1 MQTLHLYA
9 GVQAPPPMEPL
20 SLFARMKRILP
31 GIIAGAADLDP
42 AAVLTATVAGASF
55 GYSVGWVVLLCVPV
69 LFSVFAVSSR
79 IGSETKKGLVE
90 LVRENYGRKIAFS
103 IALLIVAVNMIMI
116 IGDIVAVSDS
126 VSLLTATPR
135 AFFLAPIGFTVWY
148 VLILG
153 NYEKATRALGILTLL
168 LIAYVAAAWHVTSS
182 FGDLARGIFLPKIQM
197 NTAYMMAVVAVFGS
211 LLTPD
216 VIVWQTSSKRGL
228 PAGLAQAHVS
238 ESHAGT
244 LVACMI
250 SLSAIVA
257 ASQLHVP
264 DPSSMSTRA
273 ASMALGSF
281 GNLGPVLFS
290 LGILGSGL
298 IALPVLVASLCFSV
312 TEAFGW
318 RSGLAVKP
326 WDARMF
332 YVMISITV
340 LFATAV
346 DFLGIHTV
354 TVLYWSQVLAGVVLM
369 PLFVYILLLSNNP
382 KIMRTTNSRTE
393 NLFLGAA
400 TLAML
405 IANVLFLWQELK

>member
-1 MQTLHLYA
+1 
-9 GVQAPPPMEPL
+9 
-20 SLFARMKRILP
+20 MKRILP

>member
-1 MQTLHLYA
+1 
-9 GVQAPPPMEPL
+9 MERL
-20 SLFARMKRILP
+20 SLFARMRRILP
-31 GIIAGAADLDP
+31 GVVAGAADLDP

-55 GYSVGWVVLLCVPV
+55 GYSVGWVVLLCIPV

-79 IGSETKKGLVE
+79 IGNETKKGFVE

-103 IALLIVAVNMIMI
+103 IALLVVAVNLTMI

-126 VSLLTATPR
+126 ISLLTATPR

-153 NYEKATRALGILTLL
+153 NYEKATKVLGVLTLL

-182 FGDLARGIFLPKIQM
+182 FGELARGIFLPKIQM

-211 LLTPD
+211 LLTPY

-244 LVACMI
+244 FVACLI

-264 DPSSMSTRA
+264 DPSSMSMRTTA
-273 ASMALGSF
+273 QALGSF

-312 TEAFGW
+312 AEAFNW
-318 RSGLAVKP
+318 RSGLAIEP
-326 WDARMF
+326 WGAQMF
-332 YVMISITV
+332 YVTISFTV

-346 DFLGIHTV
+346 DFLGIHAV
-354 TVLYWSQVLAGVVLM
+354 TVLYWSQVLAGVVLI
-369 PLFVYILLLSNNP
+369 PILAYILLLSNNP
-382 KIMRTTNSRTE
+382 KIMHTTNSTPQ
-393 NLFLGAA
+393 NVCLGAA

-405 IANVLFLWQELK
+405 FATLLFFWQKFK

>member
-250 SLSAIVA
+250 SLAAIVA

-264 DPSSMSTRA
+264 DPGIMSTRS
-273 ASMALGSF
+273 ASMALGSL

>member
-1 MQTLHLYA
+1 
-9 GVQAPPPMEPL
+9 
-20 SLFARMKRILP
+20 MKRILP

-79 IGSETKKGLVE
+79 IGNETKKGLVE

-153 NYEKATRALGILTLL
+153 NYEKATKVLGVLTLL

-197 NTAYMMAVVAVFGS
+197 NTASMMAVVAVFGS

-312 TEAFGW
+312 AEAFGW

-326 WDARMF
+326 WNARMF

-369 PLFVYILLLSNNP
+369 PIFIYILLLSNNP

>member
-153 NYEKATRALGILTLL
+153 NYEKATRALGVLTLL

-369 PLFVYILLLSNNP
+369 PIFIYILLLSNNP